1 MSHKKHIK
9 EAPIDYGGRPERM
22 DPDIQRKIE
31 RGETPV
37 SKQPF
42 LPKTTGT
49 QTFEEIIASDRFKQ
63 VVDNIRRYA
72 QIPGPIDIRSIGNLQ
87 MLLMGALRE
96 IVNIERQHKEYL
108 ENLSIELVRQELE
121 IAPTEIEYEAYLVSQ
136 SGIPDEGFQM
146 EPDEKTEEEIL
157 QLFKDPENEE
167 ENPVDALI
175 KALDEFNIE
184 RSKRRLINMFIQGA
198 GAKGQYMFHLVE
210 EKLNA
215 LDPRLLNLYGTLMSI
230 NEILYWILNE
240 NMLNNLMGSK
250 AGSEEIDTT
259 SDPPKVVAR
268 GVIFPV
274 LLHELVKGTY
284 DVIGTFGL
292 PSNPDQQKA
301 VTGYED
307 TLPAEVWDL
316 RFGPIFWEKLITTY
330 PNKIFEPGQK
340 FIQNYLFQKFVM
352 ISAEDFINLT
362 KKVLSGDPKA
372 NQIIDRMVNEIVS
385 KLNELEYQRGQEDSD
400 DDDGDDDGLGD
411 INIDDLFK

>member
-1 MSHKKHIK
+1 MSYKKHIK

-22 DPDIQRKIE
+22 DPSIQRKIE

-400 DDDGDDDGLGD
+400 DDDGLGD

>member
-1 MSHKKHIK
+1 MSYKKHIK

-22 DPDIQRKIE
+22 DPSIQRKIE

-108 ENLSIELVRQELE
+108 ENLSIELVREELE
-121 IAPTEIEYEAYLVSQ
+121 VPPTDIQYQAYLVSQ
-136 SGIPDEGFQM
+136 SEIPDEGFQM
-146 EPDEKTEEEIL
+146 EPEEKTEEEIL

-184 RSKRRLINMFIQGA
+184 RSKRRLINMFVQGA

-240 NMLNNLMGSK
+240 NMLSNLMSSK
-250 AGSEEIDTT
+250 AGSEEIDTNT
-259 SDPPKVVAR
+259 DPPTVIAR

-284 DVIGTFGL
+284 DVIGTHGL

-316 RFGPIFWEKLITTY
+316 RFGPIFWEKLITAY
-330 PNKIFEPGQK
+330 PNKIFEPGQRI
-340 FIQNYLFQKFVM
+340 IQNYLFQKFVM

-362 KKVLSGDPKA
+362 KKILVGDPKA
-372 NQIIDRMVNEIVS
+372 NQIIDRMVSEIVN
-385 KLNELEYQRGQEDSD
+385 KLNEIEGDDGDDGD
-400 DDDGDDDGLGD
+400 DDDDDGLGD

>member
-1 MSHKKHIK
+1 MSYKKHIK

-22 DPDIQRKIE
+22 DPSIQRKIE

-96 IVNIERQHKEYL
+96 IVSIERQHKEYL

-121 IAPTEIEYEAYLVSQ
+121 IEPTEIEYEAYLVSQ

-146 EPDEKTEEEIL
+146 EPEEKTEEEIL

-184 RSKRRLINMFIQGA
+184 RSKRRLINMLIQGA

-230 NEILYWILNE
+230 NELLYWILNE

-292 PSNPDQQKA
+292 PSNPEQQKA

-316 RFGPIFWEKLITTY
+316 RFGPIFWEKLITNY
-330 PNKIFEPGQK
+330 PDKIFEPGQK

-400 DDDGDDDGLGD
+400 DDGDDDGLGD

>member
-1 MSHKKHIK
+1 MSYKKHIK
-9 EAPIDYGGRPERM
+9 EAPIDYGDRPERM
-22 DPDIQRKIE
+22 DPNIQRKIE

-42 LPKTTGT
+42 LPKTTGN
-49 QTFEEIIASDRFKQ
+49 QTFEEIIASYRFKQ

-87 MLLMGALRE
+87 MLLMRSLRE
-96 IVNIERQHKEYL
+96 IVTIERQHKEYL
-108 ENLSIELVRQELE
+108 ENLSIEIVREELE
-121 IAPTEIEYEAYLVSQ
+121 VPPTDIQYQAYLVSQ
-136 SGIPDEGFQM
+136 SEIPDEGFQM
-146 EPDEKTEEEIL
+146 EPEEKTEEEIL

-184 RSKRRLINMFIQGA
+184 RSKRRLINMFVQGA

-240 NMLNNLMGSK
+240 NMLSNLMSSK
-250 AGSEEIDTT
+250 AGSEEIDTNT
-259 SDPPKVVAR
+259 DPPTVIAR

-284 DVIGTFGL
+284 DVIGTHGL

-316 RFGPIFWEKLITTY
+316 RFGPIFWEKLITAY
-330 PNKIFEPGQK
+330 PNKIFEPGQRI
-340 FIQNYLFQKFVM
+340 IQNYLFQKFVM

-362 KKVLSGDPKA
+362 KKILVGDPKA
-372 NQIIDRMVNEIVS
+372 NQIIDRMVSEIVN
-385 KLNELEYQRGQEDSD
+385 KLNEIEGEGD
-400 DDDGDDDGLGD
+400 DDDDDELKD

>member
-1 MSHKKHIK
+1 MSYKKHIK

-22 DPDIQRKIE
+22 DPSIQRKIE

-184 RSKRRLINMFIQGA
+184 RSKRRLINMFVQGA

-240 NMLNNLMGSK
+240 NMLSNLMSSK
-250 AGSEEIDTT
+250 AGSEEIDTNT
-259 SDPPKVVAR
+259 DPPTVIAR

-284 DVIGTFGL
+284 DVIGTHGL

-316 RFGPIFWEKLITTY
+316 RFGPIFWEKLITAY
-330 PNKIFEPGQK
+330 PNKIFEPGQRI
-340 FIQNYLFQKFVM
+340 IQNYLFQKFVM

-362 KKVLSGDPKA
+362 KKILVGDPKA
-372 NQIIDRMVNEIVS
+372 NQIIDRMVSEIVN
-385 KLNELEYQRGQEDSD
+385 KLNEIEGED
-400 DDDGDDDGLGD
+400 DDDDDELKD
-411 INIDDLFK
+411 INLDDLLK

>member
-1 MSHKKHIK
+1 MSYKKHIK

-22 DPDIQRKIE
+22 DPSIQRKIE

-42 LPKTTGT
+42 LPKTTGN

-63 VVDNIRRYA
+63 VVDNIRRYT

-96 IVNIERQHKEYL
+96 IVRIERQHKEYL
-108 ENLSIELVRQELE
+108 ENLSIELVREELE
-121 IAPTEIEYEAYLVSQ
+121 VPPTDIQYQAYLVSQ
-136 SGIPDEGFQM
+136 SEIPDEGFQM
-146 EPDEKTEEEIL
+146 EPEEKTEEEIL

-184 RSKRRLINMFIQGA
+184 RSKRRLINMFVQGA

-240 NMLNNLMGSK
+240 NMLSNLMSSK
-250 AGSEEIDTT
+250 AGSEEIDTNT
-259 SDPPKVVAR
+259 DPPTVIAR

-284 DVIGTFGL
+284 DVIGTHGL

-316 RFGPIFWEKLITTY
+316 RFGPIFWEKLITAY
-330 PNKIFEPGQK
+330 PNKIFEPGQRI
-340 FIQNYLFQKFVM
+340 IQNYLFQKFVM

-362 KKVLSGDPKA
+362 KKILVGDPKA
-372 NQIIDRMVNEIVS
+372 NQIIDRMVSEIVN
-385 KLNELEYQRGQEDSD
+385 KLNEIEGED
-400 DDDGDDDGLGD
+400 DDDDDELKD
-411 INIDDLFK
+411 INLDDLFK

>member
-1 MSHKKHIK
+1 MSYKKHIK

-22 DPDIQRKIE
+22 DPSIQRKIE

-42 LPKTTGT
+42 LPKTTGN

-108 ENLSIELVRQELE
+108 ENLSIELVREELE
-121 IAPTEIEYEAYLVSQ
+121 VPPTDIQYQAYLVSQ
-136 SGIPDEGFQM
+136 SEIPDEGFQM
-146 EPDEKTEEEIL
+146 EPEEKTEEEIL

-184 RSKRRLINMFIQGA
+184 RSKRRLINMFVQGA

-240 NMLNNLMGSK
+240 NMLNNLMSSK
-250 AGSEEIDTT
+250 AGSEEIDTNT
-259 SDPPKVVAR
+259 DPPTVIAR

-284 DVIGTFGL
+284 DVIGTHGL

-316 RFGPIFWEKLITTY
+316 RFGPIFWEKLITAY
-330 PNKIFEPGQK
+330 PNKIFEPGQRI
-340 FIQNYLFQKFVM
+340 IQNYLFQKFVM

-362 KKVLSGDPKA
+362 KKILVGDPKA
-372 NQIIDRMVNEIVS
+372 NQIIDRMVSEIVN
-385 KLNELEYQRGQEDSD
+385 KLNEIEGDDGDDGD
-400 DDDGDDDGLGD
+400 DDDDDGLGD

>member
-1 MSHKKHIK
+1 MSYKKHIK

-22 DPDIQRKIE
+22 DPSIQRKIE

-42 LPKTTGT
+42 LPKTTGN

-63 VVDNIRRYA
+63 VVDNIRRYT

-96 IVNIERQHKEYL
+96 IVRIERQHKEYL
-108 ENLSIELVRQELE
+108 ENLSIELVREELE
-121 IAPTEIEYEAYLVSQ
+121 VPPTDIQYQAYLVSQ
-136 SGIPDEGFQM
+136 SEIPDEGFQM
-146 EPDEKTEEEIL
+146 EPEEKTEEEIL

-167 ENPVDALI
+167 VNPVDALI

-184 RSKRRLINMFIQGA
+184 RSKRRLINMFVQGA

-240 NMLNNLMGSK
+240 NMLSNLMSSK
-250 AGSEEIDTT
+250 AGSEEIDTNT
-259 SDPPKVVAR
+259 DPPTVIAR

-284 DVIGTFGL
+284 DVIGTHGL

-316 RFGPIFWEKLITTY
+316 RFGPIFWEKLITAY
-330 PNKIFEPGQK
+330 PNKIFEPGQRI
-340 FIQNYLFQKFVM
+340 IQNYLFQKFVM

-362 KKVLSGDPKA
+362 KKILVGDPKA
-372 NQIIDRMVNEIVS
+372 NQIIDRMVSEIVN
-385 KLNELEYQRGQEDSD
+385 KLNEIEGED
-400 DDDGDDDGLGD
+400 DDDDDDELKD
-411 INIDDLFK
+411 INLDDLFK

>member
-1 MSHKKHIK
+1 MSYKKHIK

-22 DPDIQRKIE
+22 DPSIQRKIE

-42 LPKTTGT
+42 LPKTTGN

-63 VVDNIRRYA
+63 VVDNIRRYT
-72 QIPGPIDIRSIGNLQ
+72 QIPGPIDIRSISNLQ

-96 IVNIERQHKEYL
+96 IVRIERQHKEYL
-108 ENLSIELVRQELE
+108 ENLSIELVREELE
-121 IAPTEIEYEAYLVSQ
+121 VPPTDIQYQAYLVSQ
-136 SGIPDEGFQM
+136 SEIPDEGFQM
-146 EPDEKTEEEIL
+146 EPEEKTEEEIL

-167 ENPVDALI
+167 VNPVDALI

-184 RSKRRLINMFIQGA
+184 RSKRRLINMFVQGA

-240 NMLNNLMGSK
+240 NMLGNLMSSK
-250 AGSEEIDTT
+250 AGSEEIDTNT
-259 SDPPKVVAR
+259 DPPTVIAR

-284 DVIGTFGL
+284 DVIGTHGL

-316 RFGPIFWEKLITTY
+316 RFGPIFWEKLITAY
-330 PNKIFEPGQK
+330 PNKIFEPGQRI
-340 FIQNYLFQKFVM
+340 IQNYLFQKFVM

-362 KKVLSGDPKA
+362 KKILVGDPKA
-372 NQIIDRMVNEIVS
+372 NQIIDRMVSEIVN
-385 KLNELEYQRGQEDSD
+385 KLNETEGDDD

-411 INIDDLFK
+411 INTDDLFK

>member
-1 MSHKKHIK
+1 MSYKKHIK

-22 DPDIQRKIE
+22 DPSIQRKIE

-42 LPKTTGT
+42 LPKTTGN

-63 VVDNIRRYA
+63 VVDNIRRYT

-96 IVNIERQHKEYL
+96 IVRIERQHKEYL
-108 ENLSIELVRQELE
+108 ENLSIELVREELE
-121 IAPTEIEYEAYLVSQ
+121 VPPTDIQYQAYLVSQ
-136 SGIPDEGFQM
+136 SEIPDEGFQM
-146 EPDEKTEEEIL
+146 EPEEKTEEEIL

-184 RSKRRLINMFIQGA
+184 RSKRRLINMFVQGA

-240 NMLNNLMGSK
+240 NMLSNLMSSK
-250 AGSEEIDTT
+250 AGSEEIDTNT
-259 SDPPKVVAR
+259 DPPTVIAR

-284 DVIGTFGL
+284 DVIGTHGL

-316 RFGPIFWEKLITTY
+316 RFGPIFWEKLITAY
-330 PNKIFEPGQK
+330 PNKIFEPGQRI
-340 FIQNYLFQKFVM
+340 IQNYLFQKFVM

-362 KKVLSGDPKA
+362 KKILVGDPKA
-372 NQIIDRMVNEIVS
+372 NQIIDRMVSEIVN
-385 KLNELEYQRGQEDSD
+385 KLNEIEGED
-400 DDDGDDDGLGD
+400 DDDDDDDDELKD
-411 INIDDLFK
+411 INLDDLLK

>member
-1 MSHKKHIK
+1 MSYKKHIK

-22 DPDIQRKIE
+22 DPSIQRKIE

-42 LPKTTGT
+42 LPKTTGN

-63 VVDNIRRYA
+63 VVDNIRRYT

-96 IVNIERQHKEYL
+96 IVRIERQHKEYL
-108 ENLSIELVRQELE
+108 ENLSIELVREELE
-121 IAPTEIEYEAYLVSQ
+121 VPPTDIQYQAYLVSQ
-136 SGIPDEGFQM
+136 SEIPDEGFQM
-146 EPDEKTEEEIL
+146 EPEEKTEEEIL

-167 ENPVDALI
+167 VNPVDALI

-184 RSKRRLINMFIQGA
+184 RSKRRLINMFVQGA

-240 NMLNNLMGSK
+240 NMLSNLMSSK
-250 AGSEEIDTT
+250 AGSEEIDTNT
-259 SDPPKVVAR
+259 DPPTVIAR

-284 DVIGTFGL
+284 DVIGTHGL

-316 RFGPIFWEKLITTY
+316 RFGPIFWEKLITAY
-330 PNKIFEPGQK
+330 PNKIFEPGQRI
-340 FIQNYLFQKFVM
+340 IQNYLFQKFVM

-362 KKVLSGDPKA
+362 KKILVGDPKA
-372 NQIIDRMVNEIVS
+372 NQIIDRMVSEIVN
-385 KLNELEYQRGQEDSD
+385 KLNEIEGED
-400 DDDGDDDGLGD
+400 DDDDDDDELKD
-411 INIDDLFK
+411 INLDDLLK

>member
-1 MSHKKHIK
+1 MSYKKHIK
-9 EAPIDYGGRPERM
+9 EAPIDYGDRPERM
-22 DPDIQRKIE
+22 DPSIERKIE
-31 RGETPV
+31 RGETPI

-87 MLLMGALRE
+87 MLLMRSLRE
-96 IVNIERQHKEYL
+96 IVTIERQHKEYL
-108 ENLSIELVRQELE
+108 ENLSIEIVREELE
-121 IAPTEIEYEAYLVSQ
+121 VPPTDIQYQAYLVSQ
-136 SGIPDEGFQM
+136 SEIPDEGFQM
-146 EPDEKTEEEIL
+146 EPEEKTEEEIL

-184 RSKRRLINMFIQGA
+184 RSKRRLINMFVQGA

-240 NMLNNLMGSK
+240 NMLNNLMSSK
-250 AGSEEIDTT
+250 AGSEEIDTNT
-259 SDPPKVVAR
+259 DPPTVIAR

-284 DVIGTFGL
+284 DVIGTHGL

-316 RFGPIFWEKLITTY
+316 RFGPIFWEKLITAY
-330 PNKIFEPGQK
+330 PNKIFEPGQRI
-340 FIQNYLFQKFVM
+340 IQNYLFQKFVM

-362 KKVLSGDPKA
+362 KKILVGDPKA
-372 NQIIDRMVNEIVS
+372 NQIIDRMVSEIVN
-385 KLNELEYQRGQEDSD
+385 KLNEIEGDDGD
-400 DDDGDDDGLGD
+400 DDDDDDDGLGD

>member
-1 MSHKKHIK
+1 MSYKKHIK

-22 DPDIQRKIE
+22 DPSIQRKIE

-42 LPKTTGT
+42 LPKTTGN

-63 VVDNIRRYA
+63 VVDNIRRYT

-96 IVNIERQHKEYL
+96 IVRIERQHKEYL
-108 ENLSIELVRQELE
+108 ENLSIELVREELE
-121 IAPTEIEYEAYLVSQ
+121 VPPTDIQYQAYLVSQ
-136 SGIPDEGFQM
+136 SEIPDEGFQM
-146 EPDEKTEEEIL
+146 EPEEKTEEEIL

-184 RSKRRLINMFIQGA
+184 RSKRRLINMFVQGA

-240 NMLNNLMGSK
+240 NMLSNLMSSK
-250 AGSEEIDTT
+250 AGSEEIDTNT
-259 SDPPKVVAR
+259 DPPTVIAR

-284 DVIGTFGL
+284 DVIGTHGL

-316 RFGPIFWEKLITTY
+316 RFGPIFWEKLITAY
-330 PNKIFEPGQK
+330 PNKIFEPGQRI
-340 FIQNYLFQKFVM
+340 IQNYLFQKFVM

-362 KKVLSGDPKA
+362 KKILVGDPKA
-372 NQIIDRMVNEIVS
+372 NQIIDRMVSEIVN
-385 KLNELEYQRGQEDSD
+385 KLNEIEGED
-400 DDDGDDDGLGD
+400 DDDDDDDELKD
-411 INIDDLFK
+411 INLDDLLK

>member
-1 MSHKKHIK
+1 MSYKKHIK

-22 DPDIQRKIE
+22 DPSIQRKIE

-42 LPKTTGT
+42 LPKTTGN

-63 VVDNIRRYA
+63 VVDNIRRYT

-96 IVNIERQHKEYL
+96 IVRIERQHKEYL
-108 ENLSIELVRQELE
+108 ENLSIELVREELE
-121 IAPTEIEYEAYLVSQ
+121 VPPTDIQYQAYLVSQ
-136 SGIPDEGFQM
+136 SEIPDEGFQM
-146 EPDEKTEEEIL
+146 EPEEKTEEEIL

-167 ENPVDALI
+167 VNPVDALI

-184 RSKRRLINMFIQGA
+184 RSKRRLINMFVQGA

-240 NMLNNLMGSK
+240 NMLSNLMSSK
-250 AGSEEIDTT
+250 AGSEEIDTNT
-259 SDPPKVVAR
+259 DPPTVIAR

-284 DVIGTFGL
+284 DVIGTHGL

-316 RFGPIFWEKLITTY
+316 RFGPIFWEKLITAY
-330 PNKIFEPGQK
+330 PNKIFEPGQRI
-340 FIQNYLFQKFVM
+340 IQNYLFQKFVM

-362 KKVLSGDPKA
+362 KKILVGDPKA
-372 NQIIDRMVNEIVS
+372 NQIIDRMVSEIVN
-385 KLNELEYQRGQEDSD
+385 KLNEIEGED
-400 DDDGDDDGLGD
+400 DDDDDDDDELKD
-411 INIDDLFK
+411 INLDDLLK

>member
-1 MSHKKHIK
+1 
-9 EAPIDYGGRPERM
+9 M
-22 DPDIQRKIE
+22 DPSIQRKIE

-42 LPKTTGT
+42 LPKTTGN

-63 VVDNIRRYA
+63 VVDNIRRYT

-96 IVNIERQHKEYL
+96 IVRIERQHKEYL
-108 ENLSIELVRQELE
+108 ENLSIELVREELE
-121 IAPTEIEYEAYLVSQ
+121 VPPTDIQYQAYLVSQ
-136 SGIPDEGFQM
+136 SEIPDEGFQM
-146 EPDEKTEEEIL
+146 EPEEKTEEEIL

-167 ENPVDALI
+167 VNPVDALI

-184 RSKRRLINMFIQGA
+184 RSKRRLINMFVQGA

-240 NMLNNLMGSK
+240 NMLSNLMSSK
-250 AGSEEIDTT
+250 AGSEEIDTNT
-259 SDPPKVVAR
+259 DPPTVIAR

-284 DVIGTFGL
+284 DVIGTHGL

-316 RFGPIFWEKLITTY
+316 RFGPIFWEKLITAY
-330 PNKIFEPGQK
+330 PNKIFEPGQRI
-340 FIQNYLFQKFVM
+340 IQNYLFQKFVM

-362 KKVLSGDPKA
+362 KKILVGDPKA
-372 NQIIDRMVNEIVS
+372 NQIIDRMVSEIVN
-385 KLNELEYQRGQEDSD
+385 KLNEIEGED
-400 DDDGDDDGLGD
+400 DDDDDDDELKD
-411 INIDDLFK
+411 INLDDLLK

>member
-1 MSHKKHIK
+1 MSYKKHIK

-22 DPDIQRKIE
+22 DPSIQRKIE

>member
-1 MSHKKHIK
+1 MSYKKHIK

-22 DPDIQRKIE
+22 DPSIQRKIE

-42 LPKTTGT
+42 LPKTTGN

-63 VVDNIRRYA
+63 VVDNIRRYT

-96 IVNIERQHKEYL
+96 IVRIERQHKEYL
-108 ENLSIELVRQELE
+108 ENLSIELVREELE
-121 IAPTEIEYEAYLVSQ
+121 VPPTDIQYQAYLVSQ
-136 SGIPDEGFQM
+136 SEIPDEGFQM
-146 EPDEKTEEEIL
+146 EPEEKTEEEIL

-167 ENPVDALI
+167 VNPVDALI

-184 RSKRRLINMFIQGA
+184 RSKRRLINMFVQGA

-240 NMLNNLMGSK
+240 NMLSNLMSSK
-250 AGSEEIDTT
+250 AGSEEIDTNT
-259 SDPPKVVAR
+259 DPPTVIAR

-284 DVIGTFGL
+284 DVIGTHGL

-316 RFGPIFWEKLITTY
+316 RFGPIFWEKLITAY
-330 PNKIFEPGQK
+330 PNKIFEPGQRI
-340 FIQNYLFQKFVM
+340 IQNYLFQKFVM

-362 KKVLSGDPKA
+362 KKILVGDPKA
-372 NQIIDRMVNEIVS
+372 NQIIDRMVSEIVN
-385 KLNELEYQRGQEDSD
+385 KLNEIEGED
-400 DDDGDDDGLGD
+400 DDDDDELKD
-411 INIDDLFK
+411 INLDDLLK

>member
-1 MSHKKHIK
+1 
-9 EAPIDYGGRPERM
+9 
-22 DPDIQRKIE
+22 
-31 RGETPV
+31 
-37 SKQPF
+37 
-42 LPKTTGT
+42 
-49 QTFEEIIASDRFKQ
+49 
-63 VVDNIRRYA
+63 
-72 QIPGPIDIRSIGNLQ
+72 
-87 MLLMGALRE
+87 MLS
-96 IVNIERQHKEYL
+96 N
-108 ENLSIELVRQELE
+108 
-121 IAPTEIEYEAYLVSQ
+121 
-136 SGIPDEGFQM
+136 
-146 EPDEKTEEEIL
+146 
-157 QLFKDPENEE
+157 
-167 ENPVDALI
+167 
-175 KALDEFNIE
+175 
-184 RSKRRLINMFIQGA
+184 
-198 GAKGQYMFHLVE
+198 
-210 EKLNA
+210 
-215 LDPRLLNLYGTLMSI
+215 LMS
-230 NEILYWILNE
+230 
-240 NMLNNLMGSK
+240 SK
-250 AGSEEIDTT
+250 AGSEEIDTNT
-259 SDPPKVVAR
+259 DPPTVIAR

-284 DVIGTFGL
+284 DVIGTHGL

-400 DDDGDDDGLGD
+400 DDGDDDGLGD

>member
-1 MSHKKHIK
+1 MSYKKHIK

-22 DPDIQRKIE
+22 DPSIQRKIE

-42 LPKTTGT
+42 LPKTTGN

-63 VVDNIRRYA
+63 VVDNIRRYT

-96 IVNIERQHKEYL
+96 IVRIERQHKEYL
-108 ENLSIELVRQELE
+108 ENLSIELVREELE
-121 IAPTEIEYEAYLVSQ
+121 VPPTDIQYQAYLVSQ
-136 SGIPDEGFQM
+136 SEIPDEGFQM
-146 EPDEKTEEEIL
+146 EPEEKTEEEIL

-167 ENPVDALI
+167 VNPVDALI

-184 RSKRRLINMFIQGA
+184 RSKRRLINMFVQGA

-240 NMLNNLMGSK
+240 NMLSNLMSSK
-250 AGSEEIDTT
+250 AGSEEIDTNT
-259 SDPPKVVAR
+259 DPPTVIAR

-284 DVIGTFGL
+284 DVIGTHGL

-316 RFGPIFWEKLITTY
+316 RFGPIFWEKLITAY
-330 PNKIFEPGQK
+330 PNKIFEPGQRI
-340 FIQNYLFQKFVM
+340 IQNYLFQKFVM

-362 KKVLSGDPKA
+362 KKILVGDPKA
-372 NQIIDRMVNEIVS
+372 NQIIDRMVSEIVN
-385 KLNELEYQRGQEDSD
+385 KLNEIEGED
-400 DDDGDDDGLGD
+400 DDDDDDDDDELKD
-411 INIDDLFK
+411 INLDDLLK

>member
-1 MSHKKHIK
+1 MSYKKHIK

-22 DPDIQRKIE
+22 DPSIQRKIE

-42 LPKTTGT
+42 LPKTTGN

-63 VVDNIRRYA
+63 VVDNIRRYT

-96 IVNIERQHKEYL
+96 IVRIERQHKEYL
-108 ENLSIELVRQELE
+108 ENLSIELVREELE
-121 IAPTEIEYEAYLVSQ
+121 IPPTHIQYKAYLVGQ
-136 SGIPDEGFQM
+136 SEIPDEGFQT
-146 EPDEKTEEEIL
+146 EPEEKTEEEIL
-157 QLFKDPENEE
+157 QLFKDPENGE

-198 GAKGQYMFHLVE
+198 GAKGQYMYHLVE

-230 NEILYWILNE
+230 NDILYWILNE
-240 NMLNNLMGSK
+240 NMLSNLMSSK
-250 AGSEEIDTT
+250 AGSEEIDTNT
-259 SDPPKVVAR
+259 DPPTVIAR

-292 PSNPDQQKA
+292 PSNPEQREA
-301 VTGYED
+301 ILGYED

-316 RFGPIFWEKLITTY
+316 RFGPIFWEKLITAY

-340 FIQNYLFQKFVM
+340 IIQSYLFEKFVR

-362 KKVLSGDPKA
+362 KKILVGDPKA
-372 NQIIDRMVNEIVS
+372 NQIIDRMVSEIVN
-385 KLNELEYQRGQEDSD
+385 KLNEIEGED
-400 DDDGDDDGLGD
+400 DDDELKD
-411 INIDDLFK
+411 INLDDLFK

>member
-1 MSHKKHIK
+1 MSYKKHIK

-22 DPDIQRKIE
+22 DPSIQRKIE

-63 VVDNIRRYA
+63 VVDNIRRYT

>member
-1 MSHKKHIK
+1 
-9 EAPIDYGGRPERM
+9 
-22 DPDIQRKIE
+22 
-31 RGETPV
+31 
-37 SKQPF
+37 
-42 LPKTTGT
+42 
-49 QTFEEIIASDRFKQ
+49 
-63 VVDNIRRYA
+63 
-72 QIPGPIDIRSIGNLQ
+72 

>member
-1 MSHKKHIK
+1 MSYKKHIK

-22 DPDIQRKIE
+22 DPSIQRKIE

-42 LPKTTGT
+42 LPKTTGN

-63 VVDNIRRYA
+63 VVDNIRRYT

-96 IVNIERQHKEYL
+96 IVRIERQHKEYL
-108 ENLSIELVRQELE
+108 ENLSIELVREELE
-121 IAPTEIEYEAYLVSQ
+121 VPPTDIQYQAYLVSQ
-136 SGIPDEGFQM
+136 SEIPDEGFQM
-146 EPDEKTEEEIL
+146 EPEEKTEEEIL

-184 RSKRRLINMFIQGA
+184 RSKRRLINMFVQGA

-240 NMLNNLMGSK
+240 NMLSNLMSSK
-250 AGSEEIDTT
+250 AGSEEIDTNT
-259 SDPPKVVAR
+259 DPPTVIAR

-284 DVIGTFGL
+284 DVIGTHGL

-316 RFGPIFWEKLITTY
+316 RFGPIFWEKLITAY
-330 PNKIFEPGQK
+330 PNKIFEPGQRI
-340 FIQNYLFQKFVM
+340 IQNYLFQKFVM

-362 KKVLSGDPKA
+362 KKILVGDPKA
-372 NQIIDRMVNEIVS
+372 NQIIDRMVSEIVN
-385 KLNELEYQRGQEDSD
+385 KLNEIEGED
-400 DDDGDDDGLGD
+400 DDDDDELKD
-411 INIDDLFK
+411 INLDDLLK

>member
-1 MSHKKHIK
+1 MSYKKHIK

-22 DPDIQRKIE
+22 DPSIQRKIE

-108 ENLSIELVRQELE
+108 ENLSIELVREELE
-121 IAPTEIEYEAYLVSQ
+121 VPPTDIQYQAYLVSQ
-136 SGIPDEGFQM
+136 SEIPDEGFQM
-146 EPDEKTEEEIL
+146 EPEEKTEEEIL

-167 ENPVDALI
+167 VNPVDALI

-184 RSKRRLINMFIQGA
+184 RSKRRLINMFVQGA

-240 NMLNNLMGSK
+240 NMLSNLMSSK
-250 AGSEEIDTT
+250 AGSEEIDTNT
-259 SDPPKVVAR
+259 DPPTVIAR

-284 DVIGTFGL
+284 DVIGTHGL

-316 RFGPIFWEKLITTY
+316 RFGPIFWEKLITAY
-330 PNKIFEPGQK
+330 PNKIFEPGQRI
-340 FIQNYLFQKFVM
+340 IQNYLFQKFVM

-362 KKVLSGDPKA
+362 KKILVGDPKA
-372 NQIIDRMVNEIVS
+372 NQIIDRMVSEIVN
-385 KLNELEYQRGQEDSD
+385 KLNEIEGED
-400 DDDGDDDGLGD
+400 DDDDDY
-411 INIDDLFK
+411 

>member
-1 MSHKKHIK
+1 MSYKKHIK

-22 DPDIQRKIE
+22 DPSIQRKIE

-42 LPKTTGT
+42 LPKTTGN

-63 VVDNIRRYA
+63 VVDNIRRYT

-96 IVNIERQHKEYL
+96 IVRIERQHKEYL
-108 ENLSIELVRQELE
+108 ENLSIELVREELE
-121 IAPTEIEYEAYLVSQ
+121 IPPTHIQYKAYLVGQ
-136 SGIPDEGFQM
+136 SEIPDEGFQT
-146 EPDEKTEEEIL
+146 EPEEKTEEEIL

-240 NMLNNLMGSK
+240 NMLSNLMSSK
-250 AGSEEIDTT
+250 AGSEEIDTNT
-259 SDPPKVVAR
+259 DPPTVIAR

-292 PSNPDQQKA
+292 PSNPEQREA
-301 VTGYED
+301 ILGYED

-316 RFGPIFWEKLITTY
+316 RFGPIFWEKLITAY

-340 FIQNYLFQKFVM
+340 IIQSYLFEKFVR

-362 KKVLSGDPKA
+362 KKILVGDPKA
-372 NQIIDRMVNEIVS
+372 NQIIDRMVSEIVN
-385 KLNELEYQRGQEDSD
+385 KLNEIEGD
-400 DDDGDDDGLGD
+400 DDDDDDY
-411 INIDDLFK
+411 

>member
-1 MSHKKHIK
+1 MSYKKHIK

-22 DPDIQRKIE
+22 DPSIQRKIE

-385 KLNELEYQRGQEDSD
+385 KLNELEYQRGQEDN

>member
-1 MSHKKHIK
+1 MSYKKHIK

-22 DPDIQRKIE
+22 DPSIQRKIE

-42 LPKTTGT
+42 LPKTTGN

-63 VVDNIRRYA
+63 VVNNIRRYT

-96 IVNIERQHKEYL
+96 IVRIERQHKEYL
-108 ENLSIELVRQELE
+108 ENLSIELVREELE
-121 IAPTEIEYEAYLVSQ
+121 VPPTDIQYQAYLVSQ
-136 SGIPDEGFQM
+136 SEIPDEGFQM
-146 EPDEKTEEEIL
+146 EPEEKTEEEIL

-184 RSKRRLINMFIQGA
+184 RSKRRLINMFVQGA

-240 NMLNNLMGSK
+240 NMLSNLMSSK
-250 AGSEEIDTT
+250 AGSEEIDTNT
-259 SDPPKVVAR
+259 DPPTVIAR

-284 DVIGTFGL
+284 DVIGTHGL

-316 RFGPIFWEKLITTY
+316 RFGPIFWEKLITAY
-330 PNKIFEPGQK
+330 PNKIFEPGQRI
-340 FIQNYLFQKFVM
+340 IQNYLFQKFVM

-362 KKVLSGDPKA
+362 KKILVGDPKA
-372 NQIIDRMVNEIVS
+372 NQIIDRMVSEIVN
-385 KLNELEYQRGQEDSD
+385 KLNEIEGED
-400 DDDGDDDGLGD
+400 DDDDDELKD
-411 INIDDLFK
+411 INLDDLLK

>member
-1 MSHKKHIK
+1 MSYKKHIK

-22 DPDIQRKIE
+22 DPSIQRKIE

-96 IVNIERQHKEYL
+96 IVSIERQHKEYL

-121 IAPTEIEYEAYLVSQ
+121 IEPTEIEYEAYLVSQ

-146 EPDEKTEEEIL
+146 EPEEKTEEEIL

-184 RSKRRLINMFIQGA
+184 RSKRRLINMLIQGA

-230 NEILYWILNE
+230 NELLYWILNE

-292 PSNPDQQKA
+292 PSNPEQQKA

-316 RFGPIFWEKLITTY
+316 RFGPIFWEKLITNY
-330 PNKIFEPGQK
+330 PDKIFEPGQK

-400 DDDGDDDGLGD
+400 DDDDDDDGLGD

>member
-1 MSHKKHIK
+1 MSYKKHIK

-22 DPDIQRKIE
+22 DPSIQRKIE

-240 NMLNNLMGSK
+240 NMLSNLMSSK
-250 AGSEEIDTT
+250 AGSEEIDTNT
-259 SDPPKVVAR
+259 DPPTVIAR

-316 RFGPIFWEKLITTY
+316 RFGPIFWEKLITAY
-330 PNKIFEPGQK
+330 PNKIFEPGQRI
-340 FIQNYLFQKFVM
+340 IQNYLFQKFVM

-362 KKVLSGDPKA
+362 KKILVGDPKA
-372 NQIIDRMVNEIVS
+372 NQIIDRMVSEIVN
-385 KLNELEYQRGQEDSD
+385 KLNEIEGED
-400 DDDGDDDGLGD
+400 DDDDDELKD
-411 INIDDLFK
+411 INLDDLLK